1 MGYLLKLLCAIYG
14 LHQALVKFKQEVI
27 DSDCLKAT
35 GNGYTS
41 ADDAQTIWIK
51 QSKYHDLDCLVMLF
65 ILMIFC
71 ITLIT
76 KLCIR
81 KHFKFKTGSVCFY
94 LGYQIKVDKANFT
107 VELNQ
112 SDYIDKLLDCFEM
125 TNCTSVSTSIVNW
138 HSKLAHLSRQL

>member
-65 ILMIFC
+65 VLMIFC

-81 KHFKFKTGSVCFY
+81 
-94 LGYQIKVDKANFT
+94 
-107 VELNQ
+107 
-112 SDYIDKLLDCFEM
+112 
-125 TNCTSVSTSIVNW
+125 TSRNNARSTS
-138 HSKLAHLSRQL
+138 K